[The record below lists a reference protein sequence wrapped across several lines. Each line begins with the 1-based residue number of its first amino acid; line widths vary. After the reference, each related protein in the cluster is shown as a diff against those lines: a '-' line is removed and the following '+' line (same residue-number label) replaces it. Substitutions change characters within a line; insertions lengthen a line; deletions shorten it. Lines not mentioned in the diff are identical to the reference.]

1 MDQPSRY
8 RQPPVGLAP
17 DARGRTP
24 ATTPLRRRPDTTG
37 TFRHVVAQGERLD
50 NIAYHYYEEPT
61 SWWRICD
68 ANPEFLSPLALL
80 GLEPVRTVR
89 FPIRN
94 ATASPPEW
102 ATLKA
107 ALTGDPTLVGV
118 EDVTIDE
125 EVNYVTVEKTVAV
138 TPQDQRRVKVVEES
152 LRRSLVIRFND
163 TTTTLDALLK
173 AIKATGLAVD
183 PAVDV
188 GQLGREIVIPPMG
201 SG

>member
-8 RQPPVGLAP
+8 RERPVALAP

-24 ATTPLRRRPDTTG
+24 ATTPLRTRPDTTG

-80 GLEPVRTVR
+80 GLEPVTTVR

-94 ATASPPEW
+94 ITDSLPGW

-107 ALTGDPTLVGV
+107 ALAGNPSLVGV
-118 EDVTIDE
+118 EDVTIAE
-125 EVNYVTVEKTVAV
+125 EVNYVTVEKTVTV

-152 LRRSLVIRFND
+152 FRRSLVIRFNNS
-163 TTTTLDALLK
+163 TTTLDALLE
-173 AIKATGLAVD
+173 AIKATGLEVD

-188 GQLGREIVIPPMG
+188 GQLGREIVIPPTG
-201 SG
+201 AG